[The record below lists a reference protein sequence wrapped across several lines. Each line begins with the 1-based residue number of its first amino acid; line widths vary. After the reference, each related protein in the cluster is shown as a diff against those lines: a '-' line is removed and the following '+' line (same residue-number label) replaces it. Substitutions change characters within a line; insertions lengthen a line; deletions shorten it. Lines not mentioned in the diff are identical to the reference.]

1 MAGLVPATHVFL
13 SASPKQDVGARHKAG
28 HDEKEKIVRQ
38 SNRAAEVRLH
48 LLDSTGISK
57 MKILMAAALLV
68 FSATSV
74 TQAQQAGKKTTASGV
89 FTAEQAKSG
98 ERAFQARCA
107 SCHGA
112 DLHSTEPEAPDLT
125 EGAFKFGW
133 EGKTI
138 ANRFEAIRGT
148 MPYGNA
154 RSLDDQTYI
163 DIVAYILAFNGIPS
177 GNQKLAPDVPA
188 LEQIVIAVPAG

>member
-1 MAGLVPATHVFL
+1 
-13 SASPKQDVGARHKAG
+13 
-28 HDEKEKIVRQ
+28 
-38 SNRAAEVRLH
+38 
-48 LLDSTGISK
+48 

-68 FSATSV
+68 FSATSI
-74 TQAQQAGKKTTASGV
+74 TQAQQAGKKSTSSGV

-125 EGAFKFGW
+125 EGAFRFGW
-133 EGKTI
+133 DGKTI

-177 GNQKLAPDVPA
+177 GNQKLEPDVPA
-188 LEQIVIAVPAG
+188 LEQIVIAAPAG